1 MTKNKYL
8 NKLSNIQQILQYKN
22 FYCDFETVIYKNQ
35 HYVVCYSIVGENLK
49 LFNTITLTNQDDIP
63 SQSDLL
69 IWEFI
74 LECVKIVENINIS
87 KRSKY
92 LFFFHN
98 LNKFDSYFILKRLGF
113 QDRFSVKL
121 VSRNNQVYKITI
133 KDKTTNFKL
142 EFRDT
147 FLYLPISLKNL
158 SELFCIYNKKESFS
172 EEFTNINNYLSDSTI
187 KSKLA
192 KYCLSDSLALQEGF
206 ENFLTYIRQNLKIE
220 PLKSLSLP
228 GISLYYFRSK
238 FYDDI
243 NSPIEKLSKNK
254 DIFIRKSYR
263 GGVVDLFKPHL
274 INGFH
279 YDINSL
285 YPYVMKTFPMPIG
298 NGKWV
303 NTITDIDNFFGF
315 IKVEVTSP
323 EYMHKPFL
331 NYYDVDL
338 GLISPIGKW
347 TEVYF
352 SEEIKYALKL
362 GYKFKYLQGIS
373 YNKGILFKNFVDYL
387 YDIRLK
393 FPKGTP
399 LNTLTKLI
407 MNSLYGK
414 FGMKLNITESK
425 LVDNKEINEYVS
437 IYDVKNIFTFGE
449 KSLITVEKD
458 PVLEKLD
465 ALLANK
471 DISFEKYE
479 DLRKLKVNV
488 NDNSAVHIA
497 SAITAYGRIEID
509 KFKRDSKLDVYYSDT
524 DSIFCKHPI
533 PSEYLSN
540 TELGKFKLENEVVEA
555 IFLCPKVYMIKNLKG
570 ETIIKCKGLNSQ
582 LLNENDIYAIFH
594 DSTNFIRKFVSNFV
608 RSFKHLTIFK
618 SEKKMEIS
626 TKLIKRIK
634 VIENGK
640 WVDTKPLKV

>member
-8 NKLSNIQQILQYKN
+8 NKLSNIQQVSQYKN

-35 HYVVCYSIVGENLK
+35 HYVTCYSIVGENLR
-49 LFNTITLTNQDDIP
+49 LFNTITLTSQDDIP
-63 SQSDLL
+63 TQSDLL

-74 LECVKIVENINIS
+74 MECLKIVEKRNIS
-87 KRSKY
+87 RNSKY

-121 VSRNNQVYKITI
+121 ISRNNQIYKITI
-133 KDKTTNFKL
+133 QDKITNLKL

-147 FLYLPISLKNL
+147 LLYLPISLEKL
-158 SELFCIYNKKESFS
+158 AELFCVNNKKGLFS
-172 EEFTNINNYLSDSTI
+172 EEFLDSNIYFSDSPF
-187 KSKLA
+187 KFKLIE
-192 KYCLSDSLALQEGF
+192 YCLLDSLALQEGF
-206 ENFLTYIRQNLKIE
+206 ENFLSYIRETLKIE

-228 GISLYYFRSK
+228 AISLYYFRSK

-243 NSPIEKLSKNK
+243 NLPIEKLSKNK
-254 DIFIRKSYR
+254 DTFIRKSYR

-285 YPYVMKTFPMPIG
+285 YPYVMKMFPMPIG
-298 NGKWV
+298 SGKWV
-303 NTITDIDNFFGF
+303 HTISDIDNFFGF

-323 EYMHKPFL
+323 EDMHKPFL
-331 NYYDVDL
+331 NYYDSDL
-338 GLISPIGKW
+338 GLISPIGTW

-373 YNKGILFKNFVDYL
+373 YNKGIVFKDFVEYL
-387 YDIRLK
+387 YAIRLK

-399 LNTLTKLI
+399 LNILIKLI

-425 LVDNKEINEYVS
+425 LINNEEIKEYIS
-437 IYDVKNIFTFGE
+437 IYDVKNISTFGE
-449 KSLITVEKD
+449 KSLITIEKE

-465 ALLANK
+465 ALFANQNL
-471 DISFEKYE
+471 SFKRYE
-479 DLRKLKVNV
+479 SLRKLKVNV
-488 NDNSAVHIA
+488 NENSAVHIA

-509 KFKRDSKLDVYYSDT
+509 KFKRDPALDVYYSDT
-524 DSIFCKHPI
+524 DSIFCKYPI
-533 PSEYLSN
+533 SSEFLSN
-540 TELGKFKLENEVVEA
+540 TELGKFKLENEVQEA
-555 IFLCPKVYMIKNLKG
+555 IFLCPKVYMIKNSKG
-570 ETIIKCKGLNSQ
+570 ETIIKCKGLSSQ
-582 LLNENDIYAIFH
+582 FLDEKDIYNIFN
-594 DSTNFIRKFVSNFV
+594 DSTNFIKKFVSNFV
-608 RSFKHLTIFK
+608 RSFKHLAVFK
-618 SEKKMEIS
+618 TDRKMEIS
-626 TKLIKRIK
+626 TKLTKRIK
-634 VIENGK
+634 VIKNGK